1 MPKAAMRLG
10 YLIPEWPG
18 QSHVW
23 AWREITQLRS
33 LGVAVTILSTRRPQ
47 PADLGRHEFAALASG
62 ETIYLWP
69 RPPWFVLKCL
79 AWAAARRPR
88 GLLQCIR
95 LAIELEGSSVGAV
108 LRQIALIVPATV
120 LAAEVRGLKLNHL
133 HTPIPARSAL
143 LCMMAQRLTNTPYS
157 MTIVS
162 GLHGWQP
169 GLCRKLEEARFTTVV
184 ADYLLQDILL
194 TCPTVQLGKLRVAR
208 HGVDT
213 RRWIACVPARIAS
226 PGPPRLLSI
235 GRLTGQKGFDILLHA
250 VALLRQR
257 AVQFELTI
265 VGEGPQRAELESLTQ
280 ELDLQESVR
289 LAGSCSEGACL
300 GLMHSATVFVLAS
313 RTEGTPVV
321 CMEAMATGVPVVATA
336 VGGIPE
342 IIEHGV
348 NGILIPPESPTDVA
362 DAIEKLLADP
372 DLRKRLAREARR
384 TVVEQLDCRI
394 GASILLEMLTS
405 TATGIAPRT
414 P

>member
-1 MPKAAMRLG
+1 MPKAAIRLG

-47 PADLGRHEFAALASG
+47 PADLGNHEFAAQASG

-69 RPPWFVLKCL
+69 RPPWSVLKCL
-79 AWAAARRPR
+79 AWAAARRPI

-95 LAIELEGSSVGAV
+95 LAIRLGGSSTGAV

-120 LAAEVRGLKLNHL
+120 LATEVRRLKLNHL
-133 HTPIPARSAL
+133 HTPIPARSAV
-143 LCMMAQRLTNTPYS
+143 LCMMAQRLTSTPFS
-157 MTIVS
+157 MTIVGVLS
-162 GLHGWQP
+162 GWQP
-169 GLCRKLEEARFTTVV
+169 GLCKKLDEARFTIAV
-184 ADYLLQDILL
+184 ADYLVQDILV
-194 TCPTVQLGKLRVAR
+194 TCPTAQLGKLRVAR

-213 RRWIACVPARIAS
+213 RQWVARDPACIAE

-235 GRLTGQKGFDILLHA
+235 GRLTGQKGFDILLRA
-250 VALLRQR
+250 AALLRQR
-257 AVQFELTI
+257 SVQFELTI
-265 VGEGPQRAELESLTQ
+265 VGEGPQRAELEHLAR
-280 ELDLQESVR
+280 ELGLQEAVR
-289 LAGSCSEGACL
+289 LAGACSEGACL
-300 GLMHSATVFVLAS
+300 GLMQNAAVFVLAS
-313 RTEGTPVV
+313 RNEGTPVV
-321 CMEAMATGVPVVATA
+321 CMEAMATGVPVVATT

-348 NGILIPPESPTDVA
+348 NGILIPPESPADVA

-372 DLRKRLAREARR
+372 GLRKRLAREARR
-384 TVVEQLDCRI
+384 TAVEKLDCHI

-405 TATGIAPRT
+405 TATGFAPRST
-414 P
+414 